1 MRLFGYNVDIITNAR
16 GEPMKFEEI
25 KELMKLFAKSKLD
38 KIKVKEKDFE
48 LEMEKGGETVVVE
61 APAVPAVQTLPPQPA
76 PSVQPSAQTSSEEAV
91 SVVEGELVTSPMVGT
106 FYAAPSPD
114 SPPFVQAGDKVRKGQ
129 TLCILEAMKIMNE
142 LEAEYDC
149 KILEVLV
156 QDGEPV
162 EYDKPLFRVEKL

>member
-1 MRLFGYNVDIITNAR
+1 
-16 GEPMKFEEI
+16 MKFEEV

-38 KIKVKEKDFE
+38 KIKVKNKDFE
-48 LEMEKGGETVVVE
+48 IEMEKGGETVVVE
-61 APAVPAVQTLPPQPA
+61 AAPSSAQAAPVVTTAAPQPA
-76 PSVQPSAQTSSEEAV
+76 AAAPQEESKPAA
-91 SVVEGELVTSPMVGT
+91 EGELITSPMVGT

-114 SPPFVQAGDKVRKGQ
+114 SPPFVQAGDTVRKGQ

>member
-1 MRLFGYNVDIITNAR
+1 
-16 GEPMKFEEI
+16 MKFEEV

-38 KIKVKEKDFE
+38 KIKVKNKDFE
-48 LEMEKGGETVVVE
+48 IEMEKGGETTVVQAAPVASQSVSA
-61 APAVPAVQTLPPQPA
+61 APAPAAAPQTPASSAVEESKPA
-76 PSVQPSAQTSSEEAV
+76 P
-91 SVVEGELVTSPMVGT
+91 EGELITSPMVGT

-114 SPPFVQAGDKVRKGQ
+114 SPPFVQAGDTVRKGQ

-142 LEAEYDC
+142 VEAEFDC

>member
-1 MRLFGYNVDIITNAR
+1 
-16 GEPMKFEEI
+16 MKFEEV

-38 KIKVKEKDFE
+38 KMKVKNKDFE
-48 LEMEKGGETVVVE
+48 IEMEKGAENVAAASVAATPVQAA
-61 APAVPAVQTLPPQPA
+61 APAAAPA
-76 PSVQPSAQTSSEEAV
+76 PQQPVAAPAAEEATPPV
-91 SVVEGELVTSPMVGT
+91 AEGELITSPMVGT
-106 FYAAPSPD
+106 FYASPSPD
-114 SPPFVQAGDKVRKGQ
+114 SPPFVQAGDTVRKGQ

-156 QDGEPV
+156 EDGEPV

>member
-1 MRLFGYNVDIITNAR
+1 
-16 GEPMKFEEI
+16 MKFEEV

-38 KIKVKEKDFE
+38 KIKVKNKDFKI
-48 LEMEKGGETVVVE
+48 EMEKGGETVV
-61 APAVPAVQTLPPQPA
+61 AA
-76 PSVQPSAQTSSEEAV
+76 SAQTSAPAQTAAPAPAPAVQQPASAPTAEESKPAV
-91 SVVEGELVTSPMVGT
+91 GEGELITSPMVGT
-106 FYAAPSPD
+106 FYASPSPD
-114 SPPFVQAGDKVRKGQ
+114 SPPFVQPGDTVRKGQ

>member
-1 MRLFGYNVDIITNAR
+1 
-16 GEPMKFEEI
+16 MKFEEI

-38 KIKVKEKDFE
+38 KIKVKNKDFE
-48 LEMEKGGETVVVE
+48 IEMEKGGETVAAAAPVASTPVASPTPAAQSAGAASAESE
-61 APAVPAVQTLPPQPA
+61 AQPVQ
-76 PSVQPSAQTSSEEAV
+76 
-91 SVVEGELVTSPMVGT
+91 EGELITSPMVGT

-114 SPPFVQAGDKVRKGQ
+114 SPPFVQAGDTVRKGQ

-142 LEAEYDC
+142 LEAEFDC

-162 EYDKPLFRVEKL
+162 EYDKPLFRVERL

>member
-1 MRLFGYNVDIITNAR
+1 
-16 GEPMKFEEI
+16 MKFEEI

-48 LEMEKGGETVVVE
+48 IEMEKGGETVVVE
-61 APAVPAVQTLPPQPA
+61 AAPAAVTAAPAAAPAASTPAVEEKKSEPAA
-76 PSVQPSAQTSSEEAV
+76 K
-91 SVVEGELVTSPMVGT
+91 GELITSPMVGT
-106 FYAAPSPD
+106 FYSAPSPD
-114 SPPFVQAGDKVRKGQ
+114 SPPFVQAGDTVRKGQ

-142 LEAEYDC
+142 LEAEFDC

-162 EYDKPLFRVEKL
+162 EYDKPLFRVERL

>member
-1 MRLFGYNVDIITNAR
+1 
-16 GEPMKFEEI
+16 MKFEEV

-38 KIKVKEKDFE
+38 KIKVKNKDFE
-48 LEMEKGGETVVVE
+48 IEMEKGGETVVAASAPATPTQTSAPAP
-61 APAVPAVQTLPPQPA
+61 APAVQQPA
-76 PSVQPSAQTSSEEAV
+76 SAPAAEESKPA
-91 SVVEGELVTSPMVGT
+91 EGELITSPMVGT
-106 FYAAPSPD
+106 FYASPSPD
-114 SPPFVQAGDKVRKGQ
+114 SPPFVQPGDTVRKGQ

>member
-1 MRLFGYNVDIITNAR
+1 MNL
-16 GEPMKFEEI
+16 EEI
-25 KELMKLFAKSKLD
+25 KELIRVFGRSKLD
-38 KIKVKEKDFE
+38 KLKIKDKDFE
-48 LEMEKGGETVVVE
+48 ISLKKEGAKV
-61 APAVPAVQTLPPQPA
+61 A
-76 PSVQPSAQTSSEEAV
+76 AV
-91 SVVEGELVTSPMVGT
+91 SEVAVVQNEPAKQVAMPQSVTAPEAEVKNEQASASGELITSPMVGT

-114 SPPFVQAGDKVRKGQ
+114 SPPFVNVGDVVRKGQ

-162 EYDKPLFRVEKL
+162 EYDTPLFRVEKL

>member
-1 MRLFGYNVDIITNAR
+1 
-16 GEPMKFEEI
+16 MKFEEI

-48 LEMEKGGETVVVE
+48 IEMEKGGETVVVE
-61 APAVPAVQTLPPQPA
+61 TAPAAAVPTASSSASQAAAAPA
-76 PSVQPSAQTSSEEAV
+76 P
-91 SVVEGELVTSPMVGT
+91 VVEESKAAEKGELITSPMVGT

-114 SPPFVQAGDKVRKGQ
+114 SPPFVQAGDTVRKGE

-142 LEAEYDC
+142 VEAEFDC

-162 EYDKPLFRVEKL
+162 EYDKPLFRVERL

>member
-1 MRLFGYNVDIITNAR
+1 
-16 GEPMKFEEI
+16 MKFEEI

-38 KIKVKEKDFE
+38 KIKIQQKDFE
-48 LEMEKGGETVVVE
+48 IEMEKGVE
-61 APAVPAVQTLPPQPA
+61 RAPVESVSAPAVAATA
-76 PSVQPSAQTSSEEAV
+76 PVTAPTPVSDSVSAPV
-91 SVVEGELVTSPMVGT
+91 SVEEKPVEGEVITSPMVGT
-106 FYAAPSPD
+106 FYASPSPD
-114 SPPFVQAGDKVRKGQ
+114 SPPFVQAGDTVRKGQ

>member
-1 MRLFGYNVDIITNAR
+1 
-16 GEPMKFEEI
+16 MKFEEI

-48 LEMEKGGETVVVE
+48 IEMEKGGETVVVE
-61 APAVPAVQTLPPQPA
+61 AAPAAVTAAPVAAPAASTPAVEEKKSEPAAKGALI
-76 PSVQPSAQTSSEEAV
+76 
-91 SVVEGELVTSPMVGT
+91 TSPMVGT

-114 SPPFVQAGDKVRKGQ
+114 SPPFVQAGDTVRKGQ

-142 LEAEYDC
+142 LEAEFDC

-162 EYDKPLFRVEKL
+162 EYDKPLFRVERL